1 MPGREWDEGVAVPE
15 NPERGGAKSR
25 TGRRSNRAVVRVFYL
40 LSWFWKPRTIVF
52 DRGASMDS
60 LQMVSHWDS
69 VRNLRHEFIPVQVGA
84 LV

>member
-1 MPGREWDEGVAVPE
+1 MVPKRKKIT
-15 NPERGGAKSR
+15 NQYKNLVDIYRGFGKL
-25 TGRRSNRAVVRVFYL
+25 G
-40 LSWFWKPRTIVF
+40 TINFCSVG
-52 DRGASMDS
+52 DASAGS